1 MKHIHMYVCGQE
13 FVVISPFSFCLWK
26 RSLDGSIFLV
36 IVSWSFR
43 KIVVRKKC
51 TFVIRIQK
59 GVVSNM
65 IVALCTFFCF
75 PL

>member
-1 MKHIHMYVCGQE
+1 MYVCGQE
-13 FVVISPFSFCLWK
+13 FVVINPFSFYLWK
-26 RSLDGSIFLV
+26 RSLDGSLFIV

-43 KIVVRKKC
+43 KIVMKKKC
-51 TFVIRIQK
+51 IFVVRIQK

-65 IVALCTFFCF
+65 VVALYTFFFF